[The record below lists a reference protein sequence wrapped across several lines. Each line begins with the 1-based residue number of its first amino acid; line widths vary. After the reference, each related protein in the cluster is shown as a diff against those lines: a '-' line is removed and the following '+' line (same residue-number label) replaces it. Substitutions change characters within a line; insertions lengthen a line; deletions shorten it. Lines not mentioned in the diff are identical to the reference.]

1 MTPEDEMIN
10 NNIDLAIS
18 KLKEAYYG
26 FGVPKNRYTPIKNFW
41 EAIAILK
48 LCKKKEN
55 EKI

>member
-1 MTPEDEMIN
+1 MTPEDQIIN

-26 FGVPKNRYTPIKNFW
+26 FGVQKNRYTPIKNFW

-55 EKI
+55 EKV